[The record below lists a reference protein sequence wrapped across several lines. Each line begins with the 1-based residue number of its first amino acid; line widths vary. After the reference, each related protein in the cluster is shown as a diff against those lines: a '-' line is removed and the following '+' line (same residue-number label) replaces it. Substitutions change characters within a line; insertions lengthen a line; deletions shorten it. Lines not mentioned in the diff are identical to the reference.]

1 MKREVIL
8 GLAIFSLGGVLLAQ
22 DPAPRGNTPTAQPS
36 AQGTQPTPQPSQPA
50 GQAPGTPRIAPGSVI
65 PVELTKTID
74 AKKVKSGDQVE
85 AKVTQDLKTN
95 NGDVLVPKDTKVVG
109 RVTGAQARTKDQK
122 ESQVAI
128 AFDHAVMKN
137 GGDVPLPM
145 SIQAVISPNA
155 MNGGNNNAN
164 SGSGSAPPTA
174 PSGGGVAPSTG
185 SRTGSSAGSMPSEAP
200 SSTRQVPPASDQN
213 TASNTPQITGK
224 TEGVIGISNLNL
236 SSSSQNGQGSVL
248 TSEKNNVKLESG
260 TLMLLRVNQ

>member
-1 MKREVIL
+1 MRQVFIL
-8 GLAIFSLGGVLLAQ
+8 GLAILSLGGVLFAQ
-22 DPAPRGNTPTAQPS
+22 DPAPRGNSPTTQPS
-36 AQGTQPTPQPSQPA
+36 AQAP
-50 GQAPGTPRIAPGSVI
+50 QAPGQAANTPRIAPGSVI

-74 AKKVKSGDQVE
+74 AKKAKSGDPVE

-137 GGDVPLPM
+137 GDVPLPL
-145 SIQAVISPNA
+145 SIQAIISPNA
-155 MNGGNNNAN
+155 LNGGNNNAN
-164 SGSGSAPPTA
+164 SSGPAPAATA
-174 PSGGGVAPSTG
+174 PSSSGVAPNTG
-185 SRTGSSAGSMPSEAP
+185 GRSGTSAGSMPSEAP
-200 SSTRQVPPASDQN
+200 SSTSQVPAASDPN
-213 TASNTPQITGK
+213 TPNNTPQITGK

>member
-1 MKREVIL
+1 MRQVFIL
-8 GLAIFSLGGVLLAQ
+8 GLAILSLGGVLFAQ
-22 DPAPRGNTPTAQPS
+22 DPAPRGNSPTTQPS
-36 AQGTQPTPQPSQPA
+36 AQAPQAS
-50 GQAPGTPRIAPGSVI
+50 GQAANTPRIAPGSVI

-74 AKKVKSGDQVE
+74 AKKAKSGDPVE

-137 GGDVPLPM
+137 GDVPLPL
-145 SIQAVISPNA
+145 SIQAIISPNA
-155 MNGGNNNAN
+155 LNGGNNNAN
-164 SGSGSAPPTA
+164 SSGPAPAATA
-174 PSGGGVAPSTG
+174 PSSSGVAHNTG
-185 SRTGSSAGSMPSEAP
+185 GRSGTSAGSMPSEAP
-200 SSTRQVPPASDQN
+200 SSTSQVPAASDPN
-213 TASNTPQITGK
+213 TPNNTPQITGK

>member
-1 MKREVIL
+1 MRREVIL
-8 GLAIFSLGGVLLAQ
+8 GVAILSVGGVLFAQ
-22 DPAPRGNTPTAQPS
+22 DPAPRGNSPTTQPS
-36 AQGTQPTPQPSQPA
+36 AQAPQAA
-50 GQAPGTPRIAPGSVI
+50 GQAPNTPRIAPGSVI
-65 PVELTKTID
+65 PVELTKSID
-74 AKKVKSGDQVE
+74 AKKAKSGDPVE

-128 AFDHAVMKN
+128 AFDHAIMKN
-137 GGDVPLPM
+137 GGDVPLPL
-145 SIQAVISPNA
+145 SIQAIISPNA
-155 MNGGNNNAN
+155 LNGGNDN
-164 SGSGSAPPTA
+164 SNSSSPAPAATA
-174 PSGGGVAPSTG
+174 PSSGGVAPNTG
-185 SRTGSSAGSMPSEAP
+185 GRTGTSAGSMPSEAP
-200 SSTRQVPPASDQN
+200 SSTGQVPAASDPN
-213 TASNTPQITGK
+213 TANNAPQITGK

>member
-1 MKREVIL
+1 MRKEVIL
-8 GLAIFSLGGVLLAQ
+8 SLAILSVGGVVYAQ

-36 AQGTQPTPQPSQPA
+36 AQAPA
-50 GQAPGTPRIAPGSVI
+50 APAPNTPRIAPGSVI

-74 AKKVKSGDQVE
+74 AKKAKSGDPVE

-95 NGDVLVPKDTKVVG
+95 NGDVVVPKDTKVVG

-128 AFDHAVMKN
+128 AFDHAIMKN
-137 GGDVPLPM
+137 GGDVPLPL
-145 SIQAVISPNA
+145 SIQAIISPNA
-155 MNGGNNNAN
+155 FNGGNNH
-164 SGSGSAPPTA
+164 STSSSPAPAATA
-174 PSGGGVAPSTG
+174 PSGGGVAPNTG
-185 SRTGSSAGSMPSEAP
+185 GRTGTSAGSMPSEAP
-200 SSTRQVPPASDQN
+200 SSTRQVPPPSDQN
-213 TASNTPQITGK
+213 TANNAPQITGK

>member
-1 MKREVIL
+1 MRREVLI
-8 GLAIFSLGGVLLAQ
+8 GLAILCIGGVVVAQ

-36 AQGTQPTPQPSQPA
+36 AQAPQPA
-50 GQAPGTPRIAPGSVI
+50 GQAPNTPRIAPGSVI

-74 AKKVKSGDQVE
+74 AKKAKSGDPVE

-128 AFDHAVMKN
+128 AFDHAVMKS
-137 GGDVPLPM
+137 GDVALPL
-145 SIQAVISPNA
+145 SIQAIISPNA
-155 MNGGNNNAN
+155 LNGGNNNSN
-164 SGSGSAPPTA
+164 SNSPAPAATA
-174 PSGGGVAPSTG
+174 PSSGGVAPNTG
-185 SRTGSSAGSMPSEAP
+185 GRTGTSAGSMPSEAP
-200 SSTRQVPPASDQN
+200 SSTRQVPPASDPN
-213 TASNTPQITGK
+213 TPNNTPQITGK